1 MVPTLSFAGRIIKVA
16 KDQDGSRFIQQRLTL
31 VDNSEVQLVYDETMP
46 AIEGDILN
54 IILLPFYLSFNSN
67 NSLRLPNPHTELWND
82 VYGNF
87 IIQKLLEFGTAAMNQ
102 F

>member
-1 MVPTLSFAGRIIKVA
+1 MTLYQIKGRIVKVA

-46 AIEGDILN
+46 AIE
-54 IILLPFYLSFNSN
+54 
-67 NSLRLPNPHTELWND
+67 ELWND